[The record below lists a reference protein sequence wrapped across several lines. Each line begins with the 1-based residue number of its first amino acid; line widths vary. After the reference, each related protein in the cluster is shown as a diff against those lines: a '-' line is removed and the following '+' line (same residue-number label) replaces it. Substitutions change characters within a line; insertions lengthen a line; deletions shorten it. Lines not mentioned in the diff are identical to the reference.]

1 VAGEGGV
8 QRRVLAAAARGVVC
22 ACVRW
27 VCVRP
32 GGPRGVMA
40 VRGAPLI
47 SDGLGGGPS
56 EIALFPT
63 VP

>member
-1 VAGEGGV
+1 V
-8 QRRVLAAAARGVVC
+8 RAA

-32 GGPRGVMA
+32 GGPRGVTA
-40 VRGAPLI
+40 VRGPPLI
-47 SDGLGGGPS
+47 SYGLGGGPS

-63 VP
+63 AGRGLSEIALFPTVP